1 MLRLVGTDGARYYSW
16 PLKSGKHL
24 VGRQAECE
32 LCVPHP
38 TVSRRHAEIEVSEDG
53 STCRVIDLG
62 SHNGTM
68 VNGESLGEAREVRV
82 PDQITFGQ
90 TEFRLA
96 DSDAA
101 ESATSVPVSASLWDQ
116 EPENSVFVSINEAL
130 QPLPTKITELPE
142 LLPTMFEMAKML
154 VQPDERD
161 VILHRALELISR
173 VIPAQRLAVLFVS
186 EDQSEIFTAAT
197 LATDN
202 SRPDAFRLSRT
213 IVREI
218 MENKNAILIGRPEED
233 PRFAQQHSIIVQEIK
248 SALAV
253 PLFDQGK
260 VLGILYADTAD
271 PSHRYEDD
279 HLRVL
284 ATFGNIIAAKLLS
297 YALITER
304 EEKQVVEAE
313 LRRASAI
320 QKRLLVT
327 DAPRSPGWEACAFQE
342 QSLQVG
348 GDLYD
353 LAPLAENRLLVLL
366 ADVSGK
372 GMGAALLM
380 SNILASFRILYQT
393 LPFDLC
399 RAVEDV
405 SRQVWR
411 FSDPGDFATLFIG
424 VAESDGSFHYVNA
437 GHNPPLL
444 IRTDGS
450 VEQLEPSGIMI
461 GAFDMADW
469 SEQET
474 QMSPGDHLV
483 IFSDGV
489 TEAES
494 SDGQFGERRTIES
507 AVALRESSP
516 DQLIRDLVGGL
527 RDFVGD
533 TPQSDDIT
541 LVALKRSQP

>member
-1 MLRLVGTDGARYYSW
+1 
-16 PLKSGKHL
+16 
-24 VGRQAECE
+24 
-32 LCVPHP
+32 VPHR

-53 STCRVIDLG
+53 EACRLSDLG
-62 SHNGTM
+62 SHNGTA
-68 VNGESLGEAREVRV
+68 VNGEPLADSRTVGVDDRIA
-82 PDQITFGQ
+82 FGQ
-90 TEFRLA
+90 TEFRLT
-96 DSDAA
+96 DSEDVG
-101 ESATSVPVSASLWDQ
+101 SATSVPVSTTLSDQ
-116 EPENSVFVSINEAL
+116 EPENSVYVSINEAL
-130 QPLPTKITELPE
+130 QPLPTKITERPE

-161 VILHRALELISR
+161 AILHRSLELIAR

-186 EDQSEIFTAAT
+186 HDQDEVFTAAT
-197 LATDN
+197 LATDD

-271 PSHRYEDD
+271 PRHRYDDD

-297 YALITER
+297 YALIAER
-304 EEKQVVEAE
+304 EEKQIVQAE

-320 QKRLLVT
+320 QQRLLVT
-327 DAPRSPGWEACAFQE
+327 EAPVAPGWEAHAFQE
-342 QSLQVG
+342 QSRQVG
-348 GDLYD
+348 GDLFD
-353 LAPLAENRLLVLL
+353 LACLKDDRLLVLL

-380 SNILASFRILYQT
+380 SNILASFRILYNSE
-393 LPFDLC
+393 PFDLC

-405 SRQVWR
+405 STQVWR
-411 FSDPGDFATLFIG
+411 FSDPGDFATLFIA
-424 VAESDGSFHYVNA
+424 VAEKDGTLHYVNA
-437 GHNPPLL
+437 GHNQPLL
-444 IRTDGS
+444 VRTDGS
-450 VEQLEPSGIMI
+450 VEKLEASGIMI
-461 GAFDMADW
+461 GAFDMAEW
-469 SEQET
+469 T
-474 QMSPGDHLV
+474 QGKEHMEPGDHLV

-494 SDGQFGERRTIES
+494 SNGQFGDARTTE
-507 AVALRESSP
+507 AVVALREHSP
-516 DQLIRDLVGGL
+516 EELIDELVCQV
-527 RDFVGD
+527 REFVGD

-541 LVALKRSQP
+541 LVALKRSET

>member
-1 MLRLVGTDGARYYSW
+1 MLRLVGTDGSRYYSW
-16 PLKSGKHL
+16 LLKPGSYI
-24 VGRQAECE
+24 VGRRTECD
-32 LCVPHP
+32 LCIPHQ
-38 TVSRRHAEIEVSEDG
+38 TVSRRHAELEVGDDG
-53 STCRVIDLG
+53 MTCRITDLG
-62 SHNGTM
+62 SHNGTT
-68 VNGESLGEAREVRV
+68 VNGNPLNVPIDVGESDRIG
-82 PDQITFGQ
+82 FGQ

-96 DSDAA
+96 DSDVS
-101 ESATSVPVSASLWDQ
+101 EGATSVPVSAMLSEQ
-116 EPENSVFVSINEAL
+116 EPENSVYVSINEAL
-130 QPLPTKITELPE
+130 QPLPTKITERQE

-161 VILHRALELISR
+161 AILQRALELISR

-186 EDQSEIFTAAT
+186 DDQQEVMTAAT
-197 LATDN
+197 LATDD

-233 PRFAQQHSIIVQEIK
+233 PRFAQQHSIIIQEIK

-260 VLGILYADTAD
+260 VLGILYADTAN
-271 PSHRYEDD
+271 PTHRYEDD

-297 YALITER
+297 YALIAER
-304 EEKQVVEAE
+304 EEKQVVQAE

-327 DAPRSPGWEACAFQE
+327 EPPDAPGWEAFAFQE
-342 QSLQVG
+342 QSRQVG

-353 LAPLAENRLLVLL
+353 LAPLDGNRLLVLL

-380 SNILASFRILYQT
+380 SNILASFRILYQSE
-393 LPFDLC
+393 PFDLC
-399 RAVEDV
+399 RAVADV

-424 VAESDGSFHYVNA
+424 VAESDGCFRYINA

-444 IRTDGS
+444 LRQDGT
-450 VEQLEPSGIMI
+450 VEQLEPCGIMI

-469 SEQET
+469 TEQEVR
-474 QMSPGDHLV
+474 MNPGDHLV
-483 IFSDGV
+483 VFSDGV

-494 SDGQFGERRTIES
+494 ESGQFGEQRTLETAKELCHEPPAKLIEG
-507 AVALRESSP
+507 
-516 DQLIRDLVGGL
+516 LVDRV

-541 LVALKRSQP
+541 LVALKRSSE

>member
-16 PLKSGKHL
+16 PLKPGKHL
-24 VGRQAECE
+24 VGRQIECE
-32 LCVPHP
+32 LCIPHP

-68 VNGESLGEAREVRV
+68 VNGRPLGQPHEVRV

-101 ESATSVPVSASLWDQ
+101 ESATSVPVSAPLWDQ
-116 EPENSVFVSINEAL
+116 EPENSVYVSINEAL
-130 QPLPTKITELPE
+130 QPLPTKITERPE

-186 EDQSEIFTAAT
+186 EDQGEVYTGAT
-197 LATDN
+197 LATDD

-297 YALITER
+297 YALIAER
-304 EEKQVVEAE
+304 EEKQVVQAE

-327 DAPRSPGWEACAFQE
+327 DAPRSPWWEACAFQE
-342 QSLQVG
+342 QSRQVG

-353 LAPLAENRLLVLL
+353 LAALGENRLLVLL

-380 SNILASFRILYQT
+380 SNILASFRILYQIQ
-393 LPFDLC
+393 PFDLC

-450 VEQLEPSGIMI
+450 VEQLEPCGIMI

-474 QMSPGDHLV
+474 HMRPGDHLV
-483 IFSDGV
+483 VFSDGV

-494 SDGQFGERRTIES
+494 SDGQFGEKRTIET
-507 AVALRESSP
+507 AVALRENSP
-516 DQLIRDLVGGL
+516 DQLIRDLVASV
-527 RDFVGD
+527 RDFVGE